1 MLEIIALVLLCGQ
14 MGKMAIRKGQKPG
27 AWKLYTVLAWIG
39 GEVIGIIIAVTAFNS
54 EDYLSMLPMA
64 LMGAVGGY
72 LIVRAIL
79 SKMPD
84 KPEEGFEFENKTD
97 NSQ

>member
-1 MLEIIALVLLCGQ
+1 MLEIIALIFLTGQ
-14 MGKMAIRKGQKPG
+14 IGKMATLKGQKPG
-27 AWKLYTVLAWIG
+27 MWKFYTVLAWIG
-39 GEVIGIIIAVTAFNS
+39 GEVIGIVIAIQAFKS

-64 LMGAVGGY
+64 LLGAVGGY

-84 KPEEGFEFENKTD
+84 KPQEGFEFEN
-97 NSQ
+97 NSNK

>member
-14 MGKMAIRKGQKPG
+14 MGKLATRKGQKPG
-27 AWKLYTVLAWIG
+27 AWKVYTVLAWIG
-39 GEVIGIIIAVTAFNS
+39 GEVLGIIIAVVAFHS

-64 LMGAVGGY
+64 LLGAVGGY

-84 KPEEGFEFENKTD
+84 KPEEGFEFENKTGD
-97 NSQ
+97 Q